1 MRAVRFHGARDIRL
15 DEIEE
20 PVCGVDQV
28 KIRPAFVGI
37 CGSDLHEYLSGPC
50 AVPVTPHPLTGE
62 KLPTTLGHE
71 LSGTIEEVGSMV
83 SGFKVG
89 DRVTVMPNLYDGTCV
104 RCQSGKLHQCE
115 KLGFIGFSGSAGG
128 LSDHLVV
135 RKEHVVLLPDSIP
148 LEIGALVEPL
158 AVAWHAISQSP
169 IQKMDQGKLIA
180 LVVGVGPIGLA
191 IVQGLKAQGVETI
204 VAADVS
210 SKRRESAAY
219 FGATLVLD
227 PIQADLVSHV
237 RGLTIDGGASIAFEC
252 SGVQAGF
259 DSAVAATRSGGTTVI
274 VSQWMQ
280 RASFD
285 IFDVM
290 LHEKHLVG
298 AVVYER
304 KDFEAVIKAI
314 DSGKIQPGSMVTS
327 KIRMDQVAEKGFKAL
342 IEERDLHVKILVE
355 VGDIPPSDV

>member
-1 MRAVRFHGARDIRL
+1 
-15 DEIEE
+15 
-20 PVCGVDQV
+20 
-28 KIRPAFVGI
+28 
-37 CGSDLHEYLSGPC
+37 
-50 AVPVTPHPLTGE
+50 
-62 KLPTTLGHE
+62 
-71 LSGTIEEVGSMV
+71 
-83 SGFKVG
+83 
-89 DRVTVMPNLYDGTCV
+89 
-104 RCQSGKLHQCE
+104 
-115 KLGFIGFSGSAGG
+115 
-128 LSDHLVV
+128 
-135 RKEHVVLLPDSIP
+135 
-148 LEIGALVEPL
+148 
-158 AVAWHAISQSP
+158 
-169 IQKMDQGKLIA
+169 MDQRKLIA

-259 DSAVAATRSGGTTVI
+259 DSAVAATRPGGTTVI

-280 RASFD
+280 RANFD

-314 DSGKIQPGSMVTS
+314 DSGMSDTLGPPCLWQRHDLNVDLECSANVLMFQGKIQPGSMVTS

-355 VGDIPPSDV
+355 VGDIPTFDV